1 MPMSVSSC
9 VRPEVA
15 AAAYT
20 VPMTSRPRSTFA
32 PLRHRPF
39 AALWAGGLVSNVGTW
54 METVAAGV
62 LVTQATGRAGWTGLI
77 AIAAFVPTVALGPLG
92 GALADRLPRRP
103 LLLATVSA
111 QMACAG
117 LLAALALTSR
127 AAPPVVA
134 LVLFAAGCAGALG
147 FPAFQSLL
155 PDLVPAED
163 LLGAIAL
170 SSAQWNIGRVLGP
183 LLATIAL
190 AAGGPGWA
198 FAANTLSFG
207 AVLAAL
213 LTIHLPVRRASPP
226 APLGS
231 ALVAGAR
238 HAHGTPALR
247 AALGCLALCSVLA
260 GPFIA
265 LVPAM
270 ALTVLRAGPGGA
282 ATLVTAQGLGA
293 VGAAV
298 AVGPLAAR
306 VGRGRVL
313 LTTIVALPPALAL
326 YAWAPG
332 LLAAAVAIASLG
344 GLYLSLLSGL
354 SAVVQAH
361 APAALRGRVMALQ
374 GVVLS
379 LFYAVGA
386 VLQGALADRVGLR
399 FATSGAAVALALAL
413 GGARLAY
420 PHLVSALRGD
430 VVARF
435 ESSDGPVAAR

>member
-1 MPMSVSSC
+1 M
-9 VRPEVA
+9 
-15 AAAYT
+15 
-20 VPMTSRPRSTFA
+20 
-32 PLRHRPF
+32 
-39 AALWAGGLVSNVGTW
+39 
-54 METVAAGV
+54 
-62 LVTQATGRAGWTGLI
+62 
-77 AIAAFVPTVALGPLG
+77 
-92 GALADRLPRRP
+92 RR
-103 LLLATVSA
+103 V
-111 QMACAG
+111 
-117 LLAALALTSR
+117 
-127 AAPPVVA
+127 
-134 LVLFAAGCAGALG
+134 
-147 FPAFQSLL
+147 
-155 PDLVPAED
+155 
-163 LLGAIAL
+163 
-170 SSAQWNIGRVLGP
+170 
-183 LLATIAL
+183 
-190 AAGGPGWA
+190 
-198 FAANTLSFG
+198 
-207 AVLAAL
+207 
-213 LTIHLPVRRASPP
+213 SPP
-226 APLGS
+226 APLGG

-293 VGAAV
+293 VGTAV

-332 LLAAAVAIASLG
+332 LLAAAVAIAALG